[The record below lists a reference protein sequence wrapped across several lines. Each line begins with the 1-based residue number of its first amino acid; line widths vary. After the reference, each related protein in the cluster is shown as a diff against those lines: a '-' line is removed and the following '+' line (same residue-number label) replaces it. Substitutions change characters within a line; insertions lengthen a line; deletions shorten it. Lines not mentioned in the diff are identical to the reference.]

1 MASRERRNYYRID
14 YPVALEFKTV
24 SRAELAKSQEPTQ
37 FDVSPYFS
45 LQLQLSELE
54 SQTQQLLTKVAELHP
69 TIASAQRLL
78 NEKIEIIGK
87 TLSQSELRVD
97 SAQVHQINLSE
108 AGFSYI
114 NNDPMELGTLLAVKM
129 VFPTSAMG
137 ILIYAE
143 VVRCKEYEGGYDL
156 GLRFTKMPERVRS
169 ALARVI
175 IQAQVRQRRLRD
187 DDLDDDGI
195 PTHH

>member
-1 MASRERRNYYRID
+1 MASKERRNYYRID

-24 SRAELAKSQEPTQ
+24 TRAELAKSPEPTQ

-78 NEKIEIIGK
+78 NDKIEIIGK

-97 SAQVHQINLSE
+97 SAQIHQINLSE
-108 AGFSYI
+108 AGLSYI
-114 NNDPMELGTLLAVKM
+114 GNDPIEIGTLLAVKM
-129 VFPTSAMG
+129 VFPSSAMG
-137 ILIYAE
+137 VLVYAE
-143 VVRCKEYEGGYDL
+143 VVRCKPLDNCFDL

-187 DDLDDDGI
+187 EGLDEDGV
-195 PTHH
+195 PVHH